1 MQIPCFIKYCVM
13 SRLYD
18 SCVDVNIPNIAVCGG
33 ETQEDSGEIMT
44 IQLCMAIATAFDRSA
59 GAK

>member
-1 MQIPCFIKYCVM
+1 M
-13 SRLYD
+13 SRLDD